1 MHSRSQALVHALLAS
16 LLQTADALIHD
27 ADVLDELGADAFVL
41 FSLAGELE
49 ELEPENGYF
58 PIIPLAY
65 AKTVGDLV
73 LLVDSWSRRYGAP
86 EPIDDTGPR
95 STVRARRPGA

>member
-1 MHSRSQALVHALLAS
+1 M
-16 LLQTADALIHD
+16 LQTTDALIHD

-41 FSLAGELE
+41 FSIAGELE
-49 ELEPENGYF
+49 ELKPQNGYF

-65 AKTVGDLV
+65 ARTVGDLV
-73 LLVDSWSRRYGAP
+73 MLVDRWSRRDGTP